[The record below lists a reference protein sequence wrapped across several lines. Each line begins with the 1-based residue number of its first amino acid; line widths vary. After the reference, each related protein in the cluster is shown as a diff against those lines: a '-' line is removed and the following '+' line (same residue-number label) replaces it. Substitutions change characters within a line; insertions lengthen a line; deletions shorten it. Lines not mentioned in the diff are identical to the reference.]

1 MKYFRRF
8 DNENDLNDFTSKG
21 FAPQFYI
28 FTLKDG
34 SKNIIYKH
42 KMNCDFRVEHSF
54 TDEELNNLTQYSFIS
69 ELPFNTKSFKING
82 EECLEITDEKNYTTS
97 PLLVY
102 NDGKINVNEYAIKQT
117 DYDNIYVNANPLTAL
132 FEITCEKIPT
142 HIAVIMK
149 ENDNMNIVDISSI
162 NDWTTEE
169 LENGETITGTHL
181 IYHPGYIAKTND
193 KTFIISLGLGD
204 WSFTNDEYGSSVI
217 FGTEEL
223 FEKLQSGNDTQIIQ
237 AIDELN
243 SYNTTFNISY
253 PKGGKLNLNNI
264 TKSKNSIVEVSF
276 NNDAE
281 GHYQLPSSALSL
293 IVNESFNNDSVWLQ
307 CNDKIKFLEINNY
320 TGLVGVNSS
329 ELESI
334 VLGENFY
341 YLEDY
346 MFRGCTGL
354 KFITCKAITPPA
366 MSPEDEFHKNHVF
379 DDVDKNIPIYVPK
392 GSVSN
397 YQNAPGW
404 KEFKNI
410 QEII

>member
-8 DNENDLNDFTSKG
+8 NNENEFNEFTSKG

-69 ELPFNTKSFKING
+69 ELPFNTNSFKING
-82 EECLEITDEKNYTTS
+82 KECLEITEEKNYTVS
-97 PLLVY
+97 PLLTY
-102 NDGKINVNEYAIKQT
+102 NEGNLNISEYAFKQT

-132 FEITCEKIPT
+132 FEITCEKTPT

-149 ENDNMNIVDISSI
+149 ENNNMNIIDISSI

-169 LENGETITGTHL
+169 LENGETITGAPL
-181 IYHPGYIAKTND
+181 YNHPGYITKTND
-193 KTFIISLGLGD
+193 NNFIIYLSLSD
-204 WSFTNDEYGSSVI
+204 WGFSDDEYGSTI
-217 FGTEEL
+217 LLGTEEL
-223 FEKLQSGNDTQIIQ
+223 FNKLQSQNENEIIQ
-237 AIDELN
+237 SINELN

-253 PKGGKLNLNNI
+253 PEGGKLNLNNI
-264 TKSKNSIVEVSF
+264 TKLNNSIVEVSF
-276 NNDAE
+276 NNDAV
-281 GHYQLPSSALSL
+281 GHYQLPSTVISL
-293 IVNESFNNDSVWLQ
+293 IVNESFNNNSVLLQ
-307 CNDKIKFLEINNY
+307 CNNKIKSLEINNY
-320 TGLVGVNSS
+320 TGLVGVSSS
-329 ELESI
+329 ELKSI

-346 MFRGCTGL
+346 IFNGCTGL
-354 KFITCKAITPPA
+354 EFITCKAITPPA
-366 MSPEDEFHKNHVF
+366 MSPEDEFVKNHVF
-379 DDVDKNIPIYVPK
+379 DGVDKNIPIYVPK
-392 GSVSN
+392 GTISS

-410 QEII
+410 QEID